1 MLTRPRRQEH
11 RTDTANPNMPPDFTH
26 DAYAI
31 LAVDDSPDN
40 LFLIESILDDPH
52 YRITCVGSGQ
62 EALQSVAQAPPDL
75 ILLDVMM
82 PGLDG
87 YAVTQRL
94 RDDATLPYIPILL
107 ITAHDQSS
115 LVQGLDAGADD
126 FIRKPVDVNELRA
139 RVRSLLRLKR
149 SMDAQQAM
157 IRQRDDFVARL
168 THDLRTPLVAANRML
183 KLCQED
189 AFGSVPGEAKQAIAT
204 IVDSNSHLL
213 SMVNTLLEVY
223 RHEAGHKSLTL
234 SPVDMFKLAETVV
247 MELAPIAAE
256 KDITCLLYR
265 SNRRAIAPIPLGVG
279 QSGSE
284 AEPATW
290 SDPAEGS
297 DPLPSQSLTVAGDH
311 LELRRVITNLLGNA
325 IKFTDQGS
333 VTVTVGTVPHLPPE
347 VDVPKG
353 QGHTQAWVWVT
364 VADTGIGIVPAE
376 QQAVFEWFR
385 QGNQA
390 RAGHGLGLHLSQ
402 RLARLHGGAIAIES
416 VPGEGSR
423 FTLYLPQATEA

>member
-1 MLTRPRRQEH
+1 
-11 RTDTANPNMPPDFTH
+11 MPPDPSH
-26 DAYAI
+26 EPYAI
-31 LAVDDSPDN
+31 LAVDDSSDN
-40 LFLIESILDDPH
+40 LFLIESILDDPEYH
-52 YRITCVGSGQ
+52 ITCVESGQ
-62 EALQSVAQAPPDL
+62 AALEMVGQTPPDV

-87 YAVTQRL
+87 YAVTQRI
-94 RDDATLPYIPILL
+94 RDNPSLPYIPILL

-149 SMDAQQAM
+149 SIDAQSTM

-183 KLCQED
+183 KLCEGD
-189 AFGSVPGEAKQAIAT
+189 AFGPMPEDGKHAIAT
-204 IVDSNSHLL
+204 VVDSNRHLL

-234 SPVDMFKLAETVV
+234 SPVDLFKLTETVV
-247 MELAPIAAE
+247 MELAPMAAE
-256 KDITCLLYR
+256 KGLTCLLCR
-265 SNRRAIAPIPLGVG
+265 SDHVDAVPPAARDSDLRSPGAGSGATASGATALDNAVLGT
-279 QSGSE
+279 
-284 AEPATW
+284 ATLEN
-290 SDPAEGS
+290 DAFVV
-297 DPLPSQSLTVAGDH
+297 LGDH
-311 LELRRVITNLLGNA
+311 LELRRVITNLIGNA
-325 IKFTDQGS
+325 IKFTDSGS
-333 VTVTVGTVPHLPPE
+333 VKATIGTTSHTPAGVDLP
-347 VDVPKG
+347 DSG
-353 QGHTQAWVWVT
+353 GSAWVWVSVT
-364 VADTGIGIVPAE
+364 DTGIGVPEAE

-402 RLARLHGGAIAIES
+402 RIARLHGGTITLASE
-416 VPGEGSR
+416 VDHGSC
-423 FTLYLPQATEA
+423 FTLYLPQSEV

>member
-1 MLTRPRRQEH
+1 
-11 RTDTANPNMPPDFTH
+11 MPPDLPNDSF
-26 DAYAI
+26 AI

-40 LFLIESILDDPH
+40 LFLIESILDDPD
-52 YRITCVGSGQ
+52 YRMTCVESGQ
-62 EALQSVAQAPPDL
+62 EALRVVQQAPPDL

-87 YAVTQRL
+87 YAVTQRI
-94 RDDATLPYIPILL
+94 RSDSTLPYIPILL

-149 SMDAQQAM
+149 SIDAQSAM

-183 KLCQED
+183 KLCQGD
-189 AFGSVPGEAKQAIAT
+189 AFGTVADDAKQALGNIAE
-204 IVDSNSHLL
+204 SNRHLL

-223 RHEAGHKSLTL
+223 RHEAGHKALTL
-234 SPVDMFKLAETVV
+234 SPVDLFQLAETVV

-256 KDITCLLYR
+256 KMLTCLLC
-265 SNRRAIAPIPLGVG
+265 RADRGDVLYSYSGNGVQHSSHG
-279 QSGSE
+279 LEPVAAGPVALE
-284 AEPATW
+284 ASSPT
-290 SDPAEGS
+290 SD
-297 DPLPSQSLTVAGDH
+297 DFTVPGDR
-311 LELRRVITNLLGNA
+311 LELRRVITNLVGNA
-325 IKFTDQGS
+325 IKFTDTGS
-333 VTVTVGTVPHLPPE
+333 VKVTVGTTEHLPAEVDPVSSGDRPHL
-347 VDVPKG
+347 
-353 QGHTQAWVWVT
+353 WVWVS
-364 VADTGIGIVPAE
+364 VADTGIGIPEAE
-376 QQAVFEWFR
+376 QGDVFEWFR

-402 RLARLHGGAIAIES
+402 RIARLHGGTIALISEA
-416 VPGEGSR
+416 GQGSC
-423 FTLYLPQATEA
+423 FTLYLPQSVNQ

>member
-1 MLTRPRRQEH
+1 MLTELCRQEH
-11 RTDTANPNMPPDFTH
+11 RADTANPNMPPDLTH

-40 LFLIESILDDPH
+40 LFLIESVLDDPH

-62 EALQSVAQAPPDL
+62 EALQSVAQGPPDL

-94 RDDATLPYIPILL
+94 RDDVTLPYIPILL

-157 IRQRDDFVARL
+157 ICQRDDFVARL

-189 AFGSVPGEAKQAIAT
+189 AFGSVPGDAKQAIAT
-204 IVDSNSHLL
+204 IVDSNRHLL

-223 RHEAGHKSLTL
+223 RHEAGHKNLTL

-256 KDITCLLYR
+256 KTLTCLLCR
-265 SNRRAIAPIPLGVG
+265 ADRREVAPIPLSVG
-279 QSGSE
+279 QSRSE
-284 AEPATW
+284 ANPAVL
-290 SDPAEGS
+290 SGLAES
-297 DPLPSQSLTVAGDH
+297 SERLPSQDFTVEGDH
-311 LELRRVITNLLGNA
+311 LELRRVLTNLVGNA

-333 VTVTVGTVPHLPPE
+333 VTVTLGTAFHLPPG
-347 VDVPKG
+347 VDVPIAQG
-353 QGHTQAWVWVT
+353 QPGAWVWVA
-364 VADTGIGIVPAE
+364 VADTGIGIPPAE

-402 RLARLHGGAIAIES
+402 RLARLHGGAIVVES
-416 VPGEGSR
+416 ALGKGSC
-423 FTLYLPQATEA
+423 FTLYLPQTTAS